1 MKIPLPQS
9 LIKLADGCDRPL
21 YLVGGFVRDFLRGRI
36 AERPDYDLAS
46 PMTEE
51 EFLQNARETGF
62 TVTAVYRN
70 TGTVKLA
77 DGEGNGYEFTR
88 FRSDKYVRGMHA
100 PAEITFT
107 EDLETDARRRDFCA
121 NAVYYDVKREEFLDP
136 LGGIGDIRNKTLRT
150 VRSADRVFGED
161 GLRLLRLARIAAET
175 DFTPD
180 EECLSGAKEHA
191 ALLSDIF
198 PERIFSELNLLL
210 HADKKGGSPYR
221 GLCLLRET
229 DTLKYFLPELR
240 AGNGLAQR
248 RDFHDHDVLEHT
260 FRCVKYSP
268 PEIRFAALLHDVGK
282 PFCYMRDGN
291 FHDHAREGAAIAV
304 RILTRLKAP
313 KKLTEETK
321 TLVLLHMKDLDL
333 KMKES
338 RIRRTAVEYD
348 PLMEDLLALF
358 QADYSACKDDLS
370 PAPAAVKWRGVL
382 DRMKKEGAPRNLK
395 ELAVNGRDLINA
407 GVPPAET
414 GKALND
420 LLYFAAENGARNVR
434 ETLIRRA
441 VKLYAKEEQ
450 P

>member
-9 LIKLADGCDRPL
+9 LISLAGSCERPL

-36 AERPDYDLAS
+36 AERPDYDLSS

-51 EFLQNARETGF
+51 ELLKSARDAGF

-70 TGTVKLA
+70 TGTVKLV

-88 FRSDKYVRGMHA
+88 FRSDKYVRGLHA
-100 PAEITFT
+100 PTEITFT
-107 EDLETDARRRDFCA
+107 EDAETDARRRDFCA

-136 LGGIGDIRNKTLRT
+136 LDGIADIRNKTLRT

-175 DFTPD
+175 DFSPD
-180 EECLSGAKEHA
+180 EECLGGAKEHA

-229 DTLKYFLPELR
+229 ETLKYFLPELW

-248 RDFHDHDVLEHT
+248 KDFHDHDVLEHT

-268 PEIRFAALLHDVGK
+268 PNIRFAALLHDAGK

-291 FHDHAREGAAIAV
+291 FHDHAREGAAIAGQ
-304 RILTRLKAP
+304 ILSRLKAP
-313 KKLTEETK
+313 KKLTQDTQ
-321 TLVLLHMKDLDL
+321 TLVLLHMKDFDL

-338 RIRRTAVEYD
+338 KIRRTAVEYD

-370 PAPAAVKWRGVL
+370 PAPVAVKWRSVL

-395 ELAVNGRDLINA
+395 ELAVKGGDLIDA
-407 GVPPAET
+407 GVPPVQT
-414 GKALND
+414 GRALND
-420 LLYFAAENGARNVR
+420 LLSFAAENGARNAR
-434 ETLIRRA
+434 ETLLRRA
-441 VKLYAKEEQ
+441 VKFYAKEEK

>member
-1 MKIPLPQS
+1 
-9 LIKLADGCDRPL
+9 
-21 YLVGGFVRDFLRGRI
+21 
-36 AERPDYDLAS
+36 
-46 PMTEE
+46 
-51 EFLQNARETGF
+51 
-62 TVTAVYRN
+62 
-70 TGTVKLA
+70 
-77 DGEGNGYEFTR
+77 
-88 FRSDKYVRGMHA
+88 
-100 PAEITFT
+100 
-107 EDLETDARRRDFCA
+107 
-121 NAVYYDVKREEFLDP
+121 
-136 LGGIGDIRNKTLRT
+136 
-150 VRSADRVFGED
+150 
-161 GLRLLRLARIAAET
+161 
-175 DFTPD
+175 
-180 EECLSGAKEHA
+180 
-191 ALLSDIF
+191 
-198 PERIFSELNLLL
+198 
-210 HADKKGGSPYR
+210 
-221 GLCLLRET
+221 
-229 DTLKYFLPELR
+229 
-240 AGNGLAQR
+240 
-248 RDFHDHDVLEHT
+248 
-260 FRCVKYSP
+260 
-268 PEIRFAALLHDVGK
+268 
-282 PFCYMRDGN
+282 MRDGN

-420 LLYFAAENGARNVR
+420 LLYFAAENGARNAR